1 MERFTGFLRRLR
13 ALVKKEFLQLTRDQS
28 SLLMGIVLP
37 LMLIFI
43 MGYGMSLD
51 VKNVPVAVVL
61 EDTSPTARDMVSFTQ
76 GSEYFNPTFTH
87 SMPEAIDLMK
97 AHKVD
102 VIFRVPSTFTEDLYR
117 GDSNLQVLLNGV
129 ESTKSTSASSY
140 IQSSVLTWVTTRTA
154 SSIAVSSVGQVNV
167 VSRIWFNDANTS
179 AWFYVPGILMLVLT
193 IVGVFLTAVVMARE
207 WERGTF
213 ESLFVTPVQILE
225 IILAKLIPYFG
236 VAWIGLTLCLTAGHY
251 LFDVPLRG
259 SIIVIMGVSML
270 YLLVALGIGLV
281 ISAIAKNQFL
291 ASQMAL
297 YISFLPSIMLS
308 GFMFDLHSEPVAIQ
322 VISHFFPTTYYLQLL
337 KSLLLTGNYWPLIVK
352 NTSILLGYMIFF
364 FFLAFYMTRK
374 KVN

>member
-1 MERFTGFLRRLR
+1 M
-13 ALVKKEFLQLTRDQS
+13 
-28 SLLMGIVLP
+28 
-37 LMLIFI
+37 
-43 MGYGMSLD
+43 
-51 VKNVPVAVVL
+51 
-61 EDTSPTARDMVSFTQ
+61 
-76 GSEYFNPTFTH
+76 
-87 SMPEAIDLMK
+87 
-97 AHKVD
+97 
-102 VIFRVPSTFTEDLYR
+102 
-117 GDSNLQVLLNGV
+117 
-129 ESTKSTSASSY
+129 
-140 IQSSVLTWVTTRTA
+140 
-154 SSIAVSSVGQVNV
+154 
-167 VSRIWFNDANTS
+167 
-179 AWFYVPGILMLVLT
+179 
-193 IVGVFLTAVVMARE
+193 
-207 WERGTF
+207 
-213 ESLFVTPVQILE
+213 
-225 IILAKLIPYFG
+225 AKLIPYFG